1 MLHRGAKQRGG
12 LMLLCRFWDGGCQLL
27 VSVVQALPRYL
38 LIDFVIISYCDVYFV
53 RSLTSQIQK
62 FSPKNISD
70 VAEMMLGEVE
80 KKVGRKSLPFFF
92 PFSISLDFCSIFIR
106 LGQLRQL
113 LLPVQPQPCF
123 FSADPKHYICKF
135 QHLPAFSSLS
145 PYQYPFHSFCLAIVR
160 VCADVKN

>member
-1 MLHRGAKQRGG
+1 MLLHRGVKQRGD

-38 LIDFVIISYCDVYFV
+38 LNDFVIISYCDVYFV

-92 PFSISLDFCSIFIR
+92 PFSTSLDFCFIFIR
-106 LGQLRQL
+106 LGQLL
-113 LLPVQPQPCF
+113 LPLLPVQPQPCF

-135 QHLPAFSSLS
+135 QHLPAFPSLS
-145 PYQYPFHSFCLAIVR
+145 PYQCPSHSFCLAIV
-160 VCADVKN
+160 